1 MKIFISHQQMDTNL
15 ANNIYELLKSKGV
28 EAYLDVMYNLHSTD
42 SKYLT
47 NHLKQIVNKSTDI
60 LVVMTDHTKNSWW
73 VPFEIGMAANKDL
86 RIVTYLQSELKLPE
100 FLDYWPRLKKYED
113 IQKYINA
120 HKYRIQEE
128 NLRNSISM
136 DSYNFSNN
144 QFTNDDFYRIL
155 KESLNN

>member
-1 MKIFISHQQMDTNL
+1 MKVFISHQQMDTDL
-15 ANNIYELLKSKGV
+15 ANTIYELLEAKGV
-28 EAYLDVMYNLHSTD
+28 EAYLDVMDNLHSND
-42 SKYLT
+42 SKFLT

-60 LVVMTDHTKNSWW
+60 LVVMTEHTKNSWW

-100 FLDYWPRLKKYED
+100 FLDYWPRLRRYDD
-113 IQKYINA
+113 IQKYINV
-120 HKYRIQEE
+120 HNYRIREE